1 MKKISIH
8 FLLFLSSLLFSIKA
22 YPQTTDRNN
31 NIKDPVGQ
39 YKSDNGVQFFIRKD
53 SSFYMLKGHNKAF
66 DAAIPGCDTISKGTW
81 HFFSE
86 SVLKLSD
93 DKAFQNVR
101 FNISEENRLSGDS
114 IYLKID
120 LPKDDAFFDGRFKY
134 QITVMGKIDF
144 LDSTSPIIILPK
156 KKIFENGN
164 LYYHLGL
171 TIQDLSP
178 LNCKLNGRC
187 YQRIYFNIFED
198 YKLST
203 KSNYFTIKLTD
214 FNDCYVERADVDNQL
229 LFIANNK
236 IHWQDVDFVRVK

>member
-1 MKKISIH
+1 
-8 FLLFLSSLLFSIKA
+8 
-22 YPQTTDRNN
+22 
-31 NIKDPVGQ
+31 
-39 YKSDNGVQFFIRKD
+39 
-53 SSFYMLKGHNKAF
+53 MLKGHNKAF
-66 DAAIPGCDTISKGTW
+66 DAAILGCDTISKGTW
-81 HFFSE
+81 AFFSE
-86 SVLKLSD
+86 SVLKLSN
-93 DKAFQNVR
+93 DKDFQNVR

-134 QITVMGKIDF
+134 QITVMGKIDL
-144 LDSTSPIIILPK
+144 LDSASPIIILPK

-178 LNCKLNGRC
+178 LNCKLDGRC

-198 YKLST
+198 YKLNT

-214 FNDCYVERADVDNQL
+214 FNDCYVERADIDNQL
-229 LFIANNK
+229 VFTTNNK

>member
-8 FLLFLSSLLFSIKA
+8 FLLFLSSLLISIKT
-22 YPQTTDRNN
+22 YPQTTDRNY
-31 NIKDPVGQ
+31 IKDPVGQ
-39 YKSDNGVQFFIRKD
+39 YKSNNGVQFFIKKD
-53 SSFYMLKGHNKAF
+53 SSFYMLKEHNKAF
-66 DAAIPGCDTISKGTW
+66 DAVIPGCDTISKGTW

-86 SVLKLSD
+86 SVLKLSN
-93 DKAFQNVR
+93 DKAFQKVR
-101 FNISEENRLSGDS
+101 FNISEENRSSGDS
-114 IYLKID
+114 IYLKIE
-120 LPKDDAFFDGRFKY
+120 LPKDDAFFNGRFKY

-144 LDSTSPIIILPK
+144 LNSTSPIIILPK
-156 KKIFENGN
+156 KKVFDNGN
-164 LYYHLGL
+164 LYYHLGV

-229 LFIANNK
+229 LFIDNNK
-236 IHWQDVDFVRVK
+236 IHWQDIDFVRVK

>member
-1 MKKISIH
+1 M
-8 FLLFLSSLLFSIKA
+8 FLSSLLISIKG
-22 YPQTTDRNN
+22 YPQTTDRNT

-81 HFFSE
+81 RFFSE
-86 SVLKLSD
+86 SVLKLSN
-93 DKAFQNVR
+93 DKAFQKVR

-144 LDSTSPIIILPK
+144 LDSTSPIIVLPK

-198 YKLST
+198 YKLNT

-229 LFIANNK
+229 LFIADNK
-236 IHWQDVDFVRVK
+236 MHWQDVDFVRVK